1 MKKSYFL
8 MAAAATMFAACSQTD
23 FVNEA
28 AVVESNASQTIGFEG
43 FAGKSTRTEIA
54 DLTALKDV
62 GFNVWGYT
70 GTAPEDVV
78 FNGDNVDW
86 STTELKWSYVDG
98 NTALKPWEAG
108 KTYLFGAIAPQTAT
122 GSLSNAGVYT
132 INNAQ
137 SGLATDVDVT
147 DYLVAETQSIPSSAA
162 RLVTLDFKHIMSKVS
177 VTVTG
182 SEDVKINRI
191 QMKGW
196 KTGAGTFTSDA
207 TPTWAIT
214 GDATADYFDV
224 YNAGA
229 DTYEATTTATAGAAS
244 FLIVPQTAT
253 LTFLLTYKVGA
264 LEYEKPVVV
273 TSQVLAQNTHT
284 TFNFSVGAAYI
295 LFDATMT
302 TGWTTTGVDETINN

>member
-1 MKKSYFL
+1 

-54 DLTALKDV
+54 DLTALRGV

-70 GTAPEDVV
+70 GTAAEDVV

-86 STTELKWSYVDG
+86 SIEETKWSYVDG

-108 KTYLFGAIAPQTAT
+108 KTYLFGAIAPKTAA

-132 INNAQ
+132 INNAK

-182 SEDVKINRI
+182 SADVTVNKIE
-191 QMKGW
+191 MKGW
-196 KTGAGTFTSDA
+196 KTGAGTFTSNA
-207 TPTWAIT
+207 TPTWAIA
-214 GDATADYFDV
+214 GDGTADYTDV

-229 DTYEATTTATAGAAS
+229 GVYNATTTATDGAAS

-253 LTFLLTYKVGA
+253 LTFQLTYKVGA
-264 LEYEKPVVV
+264 LDYVKEVEVA
-273 TSQVLAQNTHT
+273 SQVLAQNTHT
-284 TFNFSVGAAYI
+284 TFNFTVGAAYI
-295 LFDATMT
+295 QFDATMT
-302 TGWTTTGVDETINN
+302 TGWTTTGVGNIIEN

>member
-1 MKKSYFL
+1 

-43 FAGKSTRTEIA
+43 FAGKSTRAEIA
-54 DLTALKDV
+54 NLDALKNV

-70 GTAPEDVV
+70 GSTAEDVV

-132 INNAQ
+132 ITNAQ
-137 SGLATDVDVT
+137 SGYATAVT

-177 VTVTG
+177 VTVAG
-182 SEDVKINRI
+182 SEDVTINRI
-191 QMKGW
+191 EMKGW

-207 TPTWAIT
+207 TPTWAIA
-214 GDATADYFDV
+214 GDATADYIDV
-224 YNAGA
+224 YNAGESA
-229 DTYEATTTATAGAAS
+229 GEKVYETTTTATTGAAS

-253 LTFLLTYKVGA
+253 LTFQLTYKVGA
-264 LEYEKPVVV
+264 LEYVKPVVV

-284 TFNFSVGAAYI
+284 TFNFTVGAAYI
-295 LFDATMT
+295 EFSAAMT
-302 TGWTTTGVDETINN
+302 TGWTTTDVDKTIEN

>member
-1 MKKSYFL
+1 

-43 FAGKSTRTEIA
+43 FAGKSTRAEIA
-54 DLTALKDV
+54 DLDALKNV

-70 GTAPEDVV
+70 GSTAEDVV

-86 STTELKWSYVDG
+86 VTVEGTLKWSYAHDE
-98 NTALKPWEAG
+98 TTLKPWEED

-122 GSLSNAGVYT
+122 GSLSHEGVYS
-132 INNAQ
+132 IGGAQ
-137 SGLATDVDVT
+137 SGYAADVT
-147 DYLVAETQSIPSSAA
+147 DYLVAETQTIPSSAA

-182 SEDVKINRI
+182 SADVTINRI

-196 KTGAGTFTSDA
+196 KTGAGTFASNA
-207 TPTWAIT
+207 TPTWTIT
-214 GDATADYFDV
+214 GDGTADYTDV

-229 DTYEATTTATAGAAS
+229 GVYNATTTATDDAAS

-264 LEYEKPVVV
+264 LEYEKPVEVA
-273 TSQVLAQNTHT
+273 SQVLAQNTHT
-284 TFNFSVGAAYI
+284 TFNFTVGAAYI
-295 LFDATMT
+295 EFSAAMT
-302 TGWTTTGVDETINN
+302 TGWTTTDVDKTIEN